1 MRILF
6 LLCSGLLVG
15 FYCYSQNDANVFD
28 EAHSLRYANHLR
40 ASKQYQS
47 AALEYE
53 RVLFFSLQDT
63 LIQQFLLDSYFRAAN
78 YDIGLTRA
86 QQLYPSAKAMPA
98 SLAFTYGKL
107 LLRNGNHLQ
116 LSGFLDDSPKLVA
129 PNKALLQIGNSLI
142 TRDWELAQS
151 AYQTYQKIPQI
162 STIYGSLIERSQN
175 LPRKSPFVA
184 MSLSLVVPGL
194 GKVYT
199 NQWKDGIIALLSVGS
214 FAFTAWRSY
223 NRNGFESPFFWLY
236 GGIAL
241 GFYGGNLYGS
251 WQSAQRYNEKQ
262 IQSLIHDTEAVLYP
276 RL

>member
-6 LLCSGLLVG
+6 LLFWGLFLSLS
-15 FYCYSQNDANVFD
+15 CYSQNDANVFD

-53 RVLFFSLQDT
+53 RVLFFKTQDT
-63 LIQQFLLDSYFRAAN
+63 LIQQYLLDSYFRASR
-78 YDIGLTRA
+78 YEVGLART
-86 QQLYPSAKAMPA
+86 QQLYPSTEAMPA

-116 LSGFLDDSPKLVA
+116 LSGFLSRNQQLES
-129 PNKALLQIGNSLI
+129 PNKALLQIGNALI
-142 TRDWELAQS
+142 TRDWDQAQTT
-151 AYQTYQKIPQI
+151 YQTYQSIPQI
-162 STIYGSLIERSQN
+162 SNTYGSLIERSQN
-175 LPRKSPFVA
+175 LSSKRPLVA
-184 MSLSLVVPGL
+184 MSLSMVVPGL

-199 NQWKDGIIALLSVGS
+199 NQWKDGIISLITVGS
-214 FAFTAWRSY
+214 FAYTAWRSY
-223 NRNGFESPFFWLY
+223 NRNGFENPFFWLY

-251 WQSAQRYNEKQ
+251 WQSALRYNEKQ
-262 IQSLIHDTEAVLYP
+262 VQSLIHDTEAVLYP